1 MPRANRIVIAGKAR
15 HCSSGANFIEMSS
28 RLGLS
33 LSFGTV
39 DHSGG
44 RLAVFD
50 PLRDSDTLHSY
61 SRFSLSVQ
69 LLTSFHNQIVS
80 PGHSLS
86 VFLWS
91 GPWASPLGGQRVPNR
106 PPDPNQLGSWGRQE
120 IRTTQVNSDLHTC
133 ELELSRQHS
142 ISPHP
147 SWAQHLFKR
156 SIIEREPKPVSEHQ
170 CTISSH
176 QGAC

>member
-15 HCSSGANFIEMSS
+15 HCSSGPNFIEMSS
-28 RLGLS
+28 RLSLS

-61 SRFSLSVQ
+61 LRFSLSVQ
-69 LLTSFHNQIVS
+69 LSTSFHNQIVS

-106 PPDPNQLGSWGRQE
+106 PPDPNNLEAGPGKDCERHKATSTC
-120 IRTTQVNSDLHTC
+120 IRASSNFHVSIVFRPIRHWRSTSSNDQSSNVN
-133 ELELSRQHS
+133 
-142 ISPHP
+142 
-147 SWAQHLFKR
+147 
-156 SIIEREPKPVSEHQ
+156 PKPYRNITVRS
-170 CTISSH
+170 
-176 QGAC
+176 